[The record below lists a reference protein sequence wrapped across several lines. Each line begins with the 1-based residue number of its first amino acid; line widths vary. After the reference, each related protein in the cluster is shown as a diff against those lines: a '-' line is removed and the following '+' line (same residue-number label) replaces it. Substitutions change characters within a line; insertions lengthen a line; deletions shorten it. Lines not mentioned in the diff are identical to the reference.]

1 MEKTTINSAPKI
13 VIIGGVAGGASAA
26 ARARRLNEDAEIIM
40 FERGEF
46 VSFANCGLPYHIG
59 GDIQDRR
66 KLLLQT
72 PESFLA
78 RFNVDVRV
86 MNEVISIDRAAKTV
100 TVRSILDDSQY
111 TESYDFLLLSPGAS
125 PVVPP
130 IPGVDNPL
138 THSLRNIPDMD
149 RILQTIQTNNVK
161 HATVVGGGF
170 IGLEMME
177 AFQQRGI
184 KTTLL
189 ELSEQVMTPVD
200 REMAGFAH
208 AEIREKGIELRL
220 VTALSSIEYVPET
233 HTANLESGESV
244 RHQHVHGHLSLSLS
258 NGDQLNTDLLIMA
271 IGVRPET
278 TLARNAGLEIG
289 ELGGIYTST
298 HMQTS
303 DPCIYAVGDAIEEVD
318 FVTGEQTVV
327 PLAGPANRQGRMAAN
342 NMFGHNESY
351 QGTQGTAIC
360 KIFDLAIASTGK
372 NEKQLKRDG
381 IDYEKV
387 YVHTASHASYY
398 PGAEIVSFKMLFDPK
413 SGKILGA
420 QAAGKD
426 GVDKRIDIMAVAQR
440 AGMTVE
446 QLQHLELTYAPPFGS
461 AKDVINQAAFVANNI
476 IKGDAT
482 PIHFDEMANITD
494 EQILLDVRN
503 PAELKNGHFANSINI
518 PVDELRQ
525 RMDEL
530 PKDKEIIVICQVGLR
545 GNVAYRQLVN
555 RGYKARNLIGGYR
568 TWAFAQQ

>member
-1 MEKTTINSAPKI
+1 MTKI
-13 VIIGGVAGGASAA
+13 LIVGGVAGGASAA
-26 ARARRLNEDAEIIM
+26 ARARRLSEEAEIIM
-40 FERGEF
+40 FERGPF

-59 GDIQDRR
+59 GDIKERS

-86 MNEVISIDRAAKTV
+86 MSEVVSIDRHNKQV
-100 TVRSILDDSQY
+100 TVKNLLDGSEY
-111 TESYDFLLLSPGAS
+111 TESYDFLLLSPGAG

-130 IPGVDNPL
+130 IPGIDNPL

-149 RILQTIQTNNVK
+149 RIIQTIQMNK
-161 HATVVGGGF
+161 PEHATVVGGGF

-177 AFQQRGI
+177 AFHQLGI
-184 KTTLL
+184 KTTLI
-189 ELSEQVMTPVD
+189 EMADQVMTPVD

-208 AEIREKGIELRL
+208 AEIRQKGIDLKL
-220 VTALSSIEYVPET
+220 GVALEAVEYIPNQ
-233 HTANLESGESV
+233 HIASFSSGEDTE
-244 RHQHVHGHLSLSLS
+244 HQHIEGELNLTLNNGESLT
-258 NGDQLNTDLLIMA
+258 TDILIMA

-278 TLARNAGLEIG
+278 KLAKEAGLQIG
-289 ELGGIYTST
+289 QLGGIYTNDM
-298 HMQTS
+298 MQTS
-303 DPCIYAVGDAIEEVD
+303 DPSIYAVGDAVEEKD
-318 FVTGEQTVV
+318 FVTGAQTLV
-327 PLAGPANRQGRMAAN
+327 PLAGPANRQGRMAAD
-342 NMFGHNESY
+342 NMLGREETY

-360 KIFDLAIASTGK
+360 KIFDLAVASTGK

-381 IDYEKV
+381 VEYEKV

-413 SGKILGA
+413 TGKIFGA
-420 QAAGKD
+420 QAVGKD
-426 GVDKRIDIMAVAQR
+426 GVDKRIDVMAVAQR

-446 QLQHLELTYAPPFGS
+446 QLQHLELTYAPPYGS

-482 PIHFDEMANITD
+482 AIHFD
-494 EQILLDVRN
+494 QIDNLSDAQVLLDVRN
-503 PAELKNGHFANSINI
+503 PGELQNVGFIEGAINI
-518 PVDELRQ
+518 PVDQLRQ

-530 PKDKEIIVICQVGLR
+530 PIDKEIVIYCQVGLR

-555 RGYKARNLIGGYR
+555 NGFKARNLIGGYR
-568 TWAFAQQ
+568 TYKYAQA

>member
-1 MEKTTINSAPKI
+1 MTKI
-13 VIIGGVAGGASAA
+13 LIVGGVAGGASAA
-26 ARARRLNEDAEIIM
+26 ARARRLSEDAEIIM
-40 FERGEF
+40 FERGPH

-59 GDIQDRR
+59 GEIQERG

-86 MNEVISIDRAAKTV
+86 MNEVISVDRDNKSV
-100 TVRSILDDSQY
+100 TVKNVLDGSEY

-130 IPGVDNPL
+130 IPGIDNPL

-149 RILQTIQTNNVK
+149 KILNVLK
-161 HATVVGGGF
+161 TKQVAHATVVGGGF

-177 AFQQRGI
+177 AFHTLGI
-184 KTTLL
+184 QTSLI
-189 ELSEQVMTPVD
+189 EMADQVMTPVD
-200 REMAGFAH
+200 REMAGFVH
-208 AEIREKGIELRL
+208 AEIKQKGIDLQL
-220 VTALSSIEYVPET
+220 GVALEAIEYQPQKDNE
-233 HTANLESGESV
+233 NLL
-244 RHQHVHGHLSLSLS
+244 LSLN
-258 NGDQLNTDLLIMA
+258 NGQQLETDLLIMA

-278 TLARNAGLEIG
+278 NLAVQAGLELG
-289 ELGGIYTST
+289 PLGGIKTNDM
-298 HMQTS
+298 MQTS
-303 DPCIYAVGDAIEEVD
+303 DPSIFAVGDAIEEKD
-318 FVTGEQTVV
+318 FVTGAQTLV
-327 PLAGPANRQGRMAAN
+327 PLAGPANRQGRMAAD
-342 NMFGHNESY
+342 NMLGRRETY

-360 KIFDLAIASTGK
+360 KVFDLAIASTGK

-381 IDYEKV
+381 VDYEKV

-420 QAAGKD
+420 QAVGKD
-426 GVDKRIDIMAVAQR
+426 GIDKRIDVMAVAQR

-461 AKDVINQAAFVANNI
+461 AKDVINQAAFVANNL

-482 PIHFDEMANITD
+482 AIHYDEITNLTD
-494 EQILLDVRN
+494 DQILLDVRN
-503 PAELKNGHFANSINI
+503 PGELQSVGYLDGAINI
-518 PVDELRQ
+518 PVDQLRQ
-525 RMDEL
+525 RMEEL
-530 PKDKEIIVICQVGLR
+530 PKDKEIIIYCQVGLR

-555 RGYKARNLIGGYR
+555 NGYRAKNLIGGYR
-568 TWAFAQQ
+568 TYLYAQA

>member
-1 MEKTTINSAPKI
+1 MTKI
-13 VIIGGVAGGASAA
+13 VIVGGVAGGASAA
-26 ARARRLNEDAEIIM
+26 ARARRLSEDAQIIM
-40 FERGEF
+40 FERGPF

-59 GDIQDRR
+59 GDIKERS

-86 MNEVISIDRAAKTV
+86 MNEITAINRLDKSV
-100 TVRSILDDSQY
+100 TVKNLIDGSEYQ
-111 TESYDFLLLSPGAS
+111 ESYDFLLLSPGAG

-130 IPGVDNPL
+130 IPGVNNPL

-149 RILQTIQTNNVK
+149 KIIQTIQHNNVE

-177 AFQQRGI
+177 AFHQLGI

-189 ELSEQVMTPVD
+189 ELADQVMTPVD

-208 AEIREKGIELRL
+208 AEIRAKGIDLRL
-220 VTALSSIEYVPET
+220 GTALSSVEYISTDEQDT
-233 HTANLESGESV
+233 SGHLE
-244 RHQHVHGHLSLSLS
+244 LSLST
-258 NGDQLNTDLLIMA
+258 GDKLNTDILIMA

-278 TLARNAGLEIG
+278 KLAKEAGLQIG
-289 ELGGIYTST
+289 ELGGIYTNEM
-298 HMQTS
+298 MQTS
-303 DPCIYAVGDAIEEVD
+303 DPSIYAVGDAVEEKD
-318 FVTGEQTVV
+318 FVTGTQTLV
-327 PLAGPANRQGRMAAN
+327 PLAGPANRQGRMAAD
-342 NMFGHNESY
+342 NMLGRNETY

-360 KIFDLAIASTGK
+360 KIFDLAVASTGK

-413 SGKILGA
+413 TGKIFGA
-420 QAAGKD
+420 QAVGKD
-426 GVDKRIDIMAVAQR
+426 GVDKRIDVMAVAQR

-482 PIHFDEMANITD
+482 PIHFDEMDSLTD
-494 EQILLDVRN
+494 NQVLLDVRN
-503 PAELKNGHFANSINI
+503 PGELENVGFIKDAINI
-518 PVDELRQ
+518 PVDQLRH
-525 RMDEL
+525 RMNEL
-530 PKDKEIIVICQVGLR
+530 PKDKEIIIYCQVGLR

-555 RGYKARNLIGGYR
+555 NGFKARNLIGGYR
-568 TWAFAQQ
+568 TYQFAKA